1 MRKRYHAHMSN
12 LYTIRTID
20 PRSERELETVT
31 CYSVMTIW
39 ESRPELRKDPQ
50 RTPGYSWA
58 ETEARI
64 RAGLRG
70 EAVRI
75 LVAVDSDGHLVGDSI
90 VVLRH
95 DAKGQTF
102 GYFWSRYVLPRA
114 RRQGL
119 ARQFLTDA
127 MSWFRA
133 KGARYAEV
141 HIHTENHGLRK
152 LFEGHGF
159 RVVDRGRDNQWSWL
173 ILRSDV

>member
-1 MRKRYHAHMSN
+1 MSS

-20 PRSERELETVT
+20 PQSERELETVT
-31 CYSVMTIW
+31 CFSVMTIW

-50 RTPGYSWA
+50 STPGYSWA

-75 LVAVDSDGHLVGDSI
+75 LVAADGDGHLVGDSI
-90 VVLRH
+90 VVMRH
-95 DAKGQTF
+95 DRDGAPF

-119 ARQFLTDA
+119 ARQFVIDA
-127 MSWFRA
+127 MSW
-133 KGARYAEV
+133 
-141 HIHTENHGLRK
+141 
-152 LFEGHGF
+152 
-159 RVVDRGRDNQWSWL
+159 
-173 ILRSDV
+173 